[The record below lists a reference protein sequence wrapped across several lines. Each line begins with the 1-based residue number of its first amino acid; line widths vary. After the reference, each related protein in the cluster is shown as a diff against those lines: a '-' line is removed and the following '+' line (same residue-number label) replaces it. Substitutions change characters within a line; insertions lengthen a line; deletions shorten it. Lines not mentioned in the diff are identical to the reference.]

1 MEAFEVIAELRS
13 ARFQVSDGPDD
24 DRVLGRNIQHPLVV
38 LKPGA
43 PFYFYGS
50 HNAESL
56 SNLAIPVRQC
66 GAVENRIILLR
77 PGYALGAP
85 RIEEMYMCVDDRY
98 RCGGRQLIHAPI
110 HETKARRDAQKV
122 STIHF
127 GIVSL
132 SSLLIAGTLVSSES
146 L

>member
-38 LKPGA
+38 LEPGA
-43 PFYFYGS
+43 AFYFYGS

-66 GAVENRIILLR
+66 GPVEYRIILLR

-98 RCGGRQLIHAPI
+98 SCRTCQFI
-110 HETKARRDAQKV
+110 HENIRQTNGRRGAQKG
-122 STIHF
+122 S
-127 GIVSL
+127 
-132 SSLLIAGTLVSSES
+132 A
-146 L
+146 